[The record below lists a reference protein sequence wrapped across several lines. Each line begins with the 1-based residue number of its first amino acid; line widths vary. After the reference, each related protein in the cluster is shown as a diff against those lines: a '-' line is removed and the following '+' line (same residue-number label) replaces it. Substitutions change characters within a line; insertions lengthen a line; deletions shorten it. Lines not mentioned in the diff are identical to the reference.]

1 MDFTLTQEQYETL
14 VALARKGSTTEDQAR
29 DTDAFIRTIEAKNG
43 ITRYYLLVQWQEIDS
58 PLPPRTR
65 FPSVWPPELR
75 GSIEFLSRPV
85 AKSDVLSLLKERARQ
100 PTNVLVTTD
109 PGGVLGW
116 TKLDEFFQQ

>member
-29 DTDAFIRTIEAKNG
+29 DTDAFIRTIETKNG

-58 PLPPRTR
+58 PLPPGVR
-65 FPSVWPPELR
+65 FPHVWPPELR
-75 GSIEFLSRPV
+75 ASIEFLSRPV